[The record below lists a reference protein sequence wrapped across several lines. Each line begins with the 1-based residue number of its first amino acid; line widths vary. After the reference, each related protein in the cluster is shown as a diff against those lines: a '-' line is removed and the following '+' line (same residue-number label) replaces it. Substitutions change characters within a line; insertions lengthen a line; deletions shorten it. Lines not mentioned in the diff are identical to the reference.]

1 MAQSEREQQTMTK
14 EKHLILQILG
24 NIIAALI
31 VVCLPFHTIALSVVF
46 LFYDGFAIVMMIRR
60 RQGRNKQCWN
70 GDAAILF
77 LMMVA
82 VKCMIQITAYAPDDR
97 RMLFISMQRWI
108 GFLVALMISM
118 VITKALV
125 AEGKPSRQTWI
136 VLCMAFAI
144 TGQLI
149 CFHDALL
156 TRERET
162 REFYVVDRYRS
173 TRVFVPDWGYNLVL
187 KDDEGV
193 ELSVGAEKR
202 LYELVPNGYPCQLTI
217 KRGIFGCRTIADP
230 GLQVKNQVKQ
240 LLGDD
245 K

>member
-1 MAQSEREQQTMTK
+1 MIQPEK
-14 EKHLILQILG
+14 EKQTVTKDRLLILQLLG

-31 VVCLPFHTIALSVVF
+31 VVCLPFHTIALSMVF
-46 LFYDGFAIVMMIRR
+46 ILYDGFAIVMMIRR
-60 RQGRNKQCWN
+60 RRGRNNQCWN
-70 GDAAILF
+70 GDATILF

-108 GFLVALMISM
+108 GFLIALMISM
-118 VITKALV
+118 AIMKALA

-136 VLCMAFAI
+136 VLCIAFAI

-156 TRERET
+156 ARERET
-162 REFYVVDRYRS
+162 REFYVVDRYQS
-173 TRVFVPDWGYNLVL
+173 TRIFVPDWGYNLVL

-202 LYELVPNGYPCQLTI
+202 LYELLPNGYPCQLTI
-217 KRGIFGCRTIADP
+217 KRGIFGCRTIVNP
-230 GLQVKNQVKQ
+230 GLQVKNQAKS
-240 LLGDD
+240 LL
-245 K
+245 